1 MIEYF
6 KFTGG
11 EAFTLSGEDYSGFF
25 NVRDGIAFSG
35 RTYTSDSFA
44 LSAKDTFLSYSFLQK
59 KEFDRTAAPVD
70 SSNTLTVPEISP
82 RNIVDQSFVDKNLGI
97 LNQNNINLYSLNIVS
112 NTNLL
117 DFANSAK
124 DGNAYFLG
132 LSSGRND
139 LRNDDI
145 SLAKDNIIP
154 IQIDPFSF
162 INKVDGINVLDDT
175 IDSEVF
181 VYDDDSFL
189 YFTSTETN
197 SHTFSGSFVKNTQL
211 TRIDSG
217 LFPAVRK
224 LTYDNSTDTLYSLVT
239 AASSENVE
247 TTLKLYDN
255 SFINP
260 CGNLKLKD
268 EINLGDDPILDESVE
283 IGKNLL
289 GYRFLSDSGDIVI
302 QLNNKFSHAP
312 VGTISTSTFG
322 NPYLEAE
329 QIVAFD
335 IRDTDDSILIL
346 TSPPPSQGVVEGDP
360 GGTNPSPPFY
370 IYQLDAENLTDI
382 GPLIPRKVVGRWTPD
397 YDYITTNEIDIFFS
411 GTDSNIF
418 TLYDNGFVT
427 TRFISN
433 PSYIAGF
440 PSYDNLLYL
449 PTMYYNDTHEHF
461 DTIQKKFNSNILKS
475 NYYNNVNFLVTKNSS
490 NVFYFLHNIGRI
502 YLFRESNL
510 LYKNYVPLNLPN
522 LYDKIT
528 SCESS
533 LGISLNSELQNIIKD
548 AVNIFLN
555 LSLIPVE
562 TISDGIPILRGSK
575 GYEGI
580 EVDFRNFEF
589 HDNEE
594 VNYSVI
600 SRVFNQIFELQQSI
614 LNVIL
619 GEEGSGVETEVANEE
634 DLY

>member
-82 RNIVDQSFVDKNLGI
+82 RNIIDQSFIDKNLGT

-211 TRIDSG
+211 TKIDSG

-289 GYRFLSDSGDIVI
+289 GYRFLSDSGEIVI

-322 NPYLEAE
+322 DIGLDAE

-346 TSPPPSQGVVEGDP
+346 TTPPTSQGVVEGDP

-382 GPLIPRKVVGRWTPD
+382 GPGIPRKVVGRWTPD